1 MTHPLLRLCYLKRQK
16 VRLSQVCIQLEHIA
30 NVHQTQHTIQLLL
43 GTSDFVGALELI
55 TRTQSILSSDLRG
68 VTCLRYYYYNLCVL
82 SPFLFV
88 FLFVFLSFSLS
99 LPIYLCLSLCL
110 CLSLSL
116 PLSLFHHYTVCTLHY
131 TMCTCININT
141 LLHVQLL

>member
-68 VTCLRYYYYNLCVL
+68 VTCLR
-82 SPFLFV
+82 FV
-88 FLFVFLSFSLS
+88 CSLS
-99 LPIYLCLSLCL
+99 LFLCLSLFIF
-110 CLSLSL
+110 LSLSL
-116 PLSLFHHYTVCTLHY
+116 SPSPSLSLFHQYTVCTLHY
-131 TMCTCININT
+131 TMCTCFICISINT